1 LIIFKTPQIL
11 WLRSEFLKPNNLG
24 GGGGGGGKKKEER
37 RREEIFLPQN
47 SFIKATTELYIP
59 KVFKQKKSTNC
70 EYANSDFG

>member
-24 GGGGGGGKKKEER
+24 GKKKEER
-37 RREEIFLPQN
+37 RREEFFLPQN